1 MGAVACMQRALGA
14 CMQPMQRRGRMH
26 AAYLAAGCSLF
37 FVNMFLTQGQKG
49 LFNSHL
55 TPLAD
60 GFDCGVILGMK
71 VQVSVK

>member
-1 MGAVACMQRALGA
+1 MLTKKESSQRPDTLHACVRASACAQRLLHA
-14 CMQPMQRRGRMH
+14 CT
-26 AAYLAAGCSLF
+26 S
-37 FVNMFLTQGQKG
+37 TQGQKS

>member
-1 MGAVACMQRALGA
+1 MTLLYHVDKKKESSQWPDTLHACVAPLYALHA
-14 CMQPMQRRGRMH
+14 C
-26 AAYLAAGCSLF
+26 ASA
-37 FVNMFLTQGQKG
+37 QGQKG

-55 TPLAD
+55 TLLAN

>member
-1 MGAVACMQRALGA
+1 MHAAGA
-14 CMQPMQRRGRMH
+14 GRMH
-26 AAYLAAGCSLF
+26 AAHAEARTHACSVSGRWLLFF